1 MWYVRFYANP
11 RNKSKLKVKARVVML
26 LQTYVYRKRMF
37 ATFYPNILGWGKR
50 REKSAGVG
58 EEKKEGQRFTA
69 IRRIMIK
76 ILKKK
81 IFRIPSFTIVTR
93 KSLLH
98 CIVIMY
104 R

>member
-11 RNKSKLKVKARVVML
+11 MNKSKLKVKARVVML

-58 EEKKEGQRFTA
+58 EEKKEGERERWVS
-69 IRRIMIK
+69 RRVCRGCEITGK
-76 ILKKK
+76 G
-81 IFRIPSFTIVTR
+81 
-93 KSLLH
+93 
-98 CIVIMY
+98 
-104 R
+104 